1 MRATTGAPSAR
12 RGVLP
17 LLVVLVVAIG
27 FSATGGATGSSG
39 DPTAV
44 ASKQKCTKARW
55 KCAPSRYHLS
65 AGGVVVDPP
74 DFKQTWS
81 AEVDFRK
88 YRASSG
94 EVDYAQEGGA
104 VTVSAS
110 ATKEYADALSGCPT
124 DVRYVVP
131 EQKVKVPRR
140 SLNRSDFLLFFD
152 LSGGDKNE
160 YFLITGVTTAP
171 ELSSIKAS
179 GTVSCPGDGRSA
191 PFSYDYIGSNVV
203 ESLGKGR
210 PGSSPLR
217 GSASFGGDSVDW
229 KLTAKK

>member
-1 MRATTGAPSAR
+1 MRVSAGASAR
-12 RGVLP
+12 RSVVPRFFVL
-17 LLVVLVVAIG
+17 LAVAIG
-27 FSATGGATGSSG
+27 LGAAGGATGSSG
-39 DPTAV
+39 DTTAV
-44 ASKQKCTKARW
+44 ASKQKCKKARW
-55 KCAPSRYHLS
+55 KCAPLRYHLS
-65 AGGVVVDPP
+65 AGGVVVDLP

-94 EVDYAQEGGA
+94 EVDYAQEGGT

-110 ATKEYADALSGCPT
+110 ASKEYADTLPGCPT

-140 SLNRSDFLLFFD
+140 GLNGSDFLLIFD
-152 LSGGDKNE
+152 LSGEDKNE
-160 YFLITGVTTAP
+160 YFLITGVTIAP
-171 ELSSIKAS
+171 ELSNIKAS

-203 ESLGKGR
+203 QTVGKGR

-217 GSASFGGDSVDW
+217 GSASFGGDSVNW
-229 KLTAKK
+229 RLTAKK